1 MSIWAGLVA
10 AFGTVGMV
18 IAGWFAARA
27 TRAAAAA
34 TAEATAAAAQAQA
47 APAQRAA
54 DLSVLQATVER
65 VDKENGELRTR
76 QSRLES
82 ILRAFSLSADR
93 WRRQMEQA
101 GIEPEPPH
109 PLVEEYNRTGV

>member
-10 AFGTVGMV
+10 GFGTLGMV
-18 IAGWFAARA
+18 VAGWFAARA
-27 TRAAAAA
+27 TKAAAAA
-34 TAEATAAAAQAQA
+34 TAEATQAAAQAQA

-65 VDKENGELRTR
+65 VDKENGELRQWQRRT
-76 QSRLES
+76 ES
-82 ILRAFSLSADR
+82 ILRAFSWSADR
-93 WRRQMEQA
+93 WCRQMERA
-101 GIEPEPPH
+101 GIEPEPAH